1 MTDNNNFIVSKYKKS
16 DKYFVKSKYSIIRK
30 KQPPTPYLSVITTIQ
45 NKILKENP
53 NITSIE
59 YEKEFIK
66 IIYEME
72 KTQKSK
78 TEDSKT

>member
-1 MTDNNNFIVSKYKKS
+1 MTDNINFIVSKYKKS
-16 DKYFVKSKYSIIRK
+16 NKYFVKSKYSIIRK
-30 KQPPTPYLSVITTIQ
+30 KQPLTPYLSVITTIQ

-53 NITSIE
+53 YITSIE
-59 YEKEFIK
+59 YEKEFLK
-66 IIYEME
+66 IIHEME

>member
-1 MTDNNNFIVSKYKKS
+1 MTDNNDFIVSKYKKS
-16 DKYFVKSKYSIIRK
+16 NKYFVKSKYSIIRK
-30 KQPPTPYLSVITTIQ
+30 KQPLTPYLSVITTIQ

-66 IIYEME
+66 IIHNME
-72 KTQKSK
+72 KTQNTKSN
-78 TEDSKT
+78 DSNT